1 MHAGVLALRAPRDYK
16 HRMIRLVSSAR
27 AMPSRR
33 RHLG

>member
-1 MHAGVLALRAPRDYK
+1 MPARVLALRAARDYK

-27 AMPSRR
+27 TMPSRR